1 MAGQPYPRRDIY
13 SPKRR
18 LLAWLH
24 KQEHLE
30 KGLVVSDAEAVFDIE
45 FRNVEKS
52 YGSVRAVS
60 GLNFKVRRGAFHSFL
75 GSSGCGKT
83 TTLRM
88 IAGFEQPSAGEVWLG
103 GRPVAGIPAHQR
115 PVNMVFQSYAL
126 FPHLTVAENIAYGL
140 RYLNPRPDRDEQRR
154 RADEALEMVR
164 LGGFGQR
171 KPHELSG
178 GQQQRVALARALVNK
193 PTVLLLDEPL
203 AALDRKLRKEM
214 QSELLRL
221 QREVGIT
228 FVLVT
233 HDQEEAL
240 SMSDSISVMQDG
252 GIIQTA
258 TPEQLYETPASRY
271 VADFIGES
279 NLFTGTVRQVDGD
292 RVLLDMPQGLQL
304 ASPATPTGPRLAAS
318 DPGCIAVRPEQIA
331 IGNAADAL
339 AREISL
345 AGEVVDRIYLGN
357 LTEYRVRT
365 EPFGIVCVRVPG
377 HTGRD
382 KAAFE
387 HGAPVRIGWDQAA
400 GLAMAL

>member
-1 MAGQPYPRRDIY
+1 VWPYA
-13 SPKRR
+13 KNTC
-18 LLAWLH
+18 
-24 KQEHLE
+24 K
-30 KGLVVSDAEAVFDIE
+30 KGPVVSDVSEFCDIE
-45 FRNVEKS
+45 FRNVVKR
-52 YGSVRAVS
+52 YGAVTAVN

-88 IAGFEQPSAGEVWLG
+88 IAGFEQPSEGEVLLAG
-103 GRPVAGIPAHQR
+103 HSVAGVPAHQR

-126 FPHLTVAENIAYGL
+126 FPHLSVAENIAYGL
-140 RYLNPRPDRDEQRR
+140 RYHQPRPGRAEQRR
-154 RADEALEMVR
+154 LADEALEMVR
-164 LGGFGQR
+164 LSGFGQR

-252 GIIQTA
+252 QILQSA
-258 TPEQLYETPASRY
+258 SPEQLYETPASRY

-279 NLFTGTVRQVDGD
+279 NLFDGTVRRIDNG
-292 RVLLDMPQGLQL
+292 RVLLETTHGLQL
-304 ASPATPTGPRLAAS
+304 ASPQTPTGPALKAAE
-318 DPGCIAVRPEQIA
+318 PGCIAVRPELIA
-331 IGNAADAL
+331 IGASEVAL
-339 AREISL
+339 PREISL
-345 AGEVVDRIYLGN
+345 PGQVVDRIYLGN

-365 EPFGIVCVRVPG
+365 EPFGIVCVRVQRHG
-377 HTGRD
+377 QHERS
-382 KAAFE
+382 AFE
-387 HGAPVRIGWDQAA
+387 HGSPVRIGWDQAS
-400 GLAMAL
+400 GLAMTL

>member
-1 MAGQPYPRRDIY
+1 M
-13 SPKRR
+13 
-18 LLAWLH
+18 
-24 KQEHLE
+24 
-30 KGLVVSDAEAVFDIE
+30 SDASECFDIE
-45 FRNVEKS
+45 FRHVVKR
-52 YGSVRAVS
+52 YGAVTAVN
-60 GLNFKVRRGAFHSFL
+60 GLSFKVRRGAFHSFL

-88 IAGFEQPSAGEVWLG
+88 IAGFEQPSEGEVLLA
-103 GRPVAGIPAHQR
+103 GRSVAGVPAHQR

-126 FPHLTVAENIAYGL
+126 FPHLSVAENIAYGL
-140 RYLNPRPDRDEQRR
+140 RYHQPRPDRAGQRR
-154 RADEALEMVR
+154 LADEALEMVR
-164 LGGFGQR
+164 LSGFGQR

-252 GIIQTA
+252 QILQSA
-258 TPEQLYETPASRY
+258 SPEQLYETPASRY

-279 NLFTGTVRQVDGD
+279 NLFDGTVRRIEDG
-292 RVLLDMPQGLQL
+292 RVLLETPHGLQL
-304 ASPATPTGPRLAAS
+304 ASPQTPTGPALKAAEQ
-318 DPGCIAVRPEQIA
+318 GCIAVRPELIA
-331 IGNAADAL
+331 IGASEEAL
-339 AREISL
+339 PREVSL
-345 AGEVVDRIYLGN
+345 PGQVVDRIYLGN

-365 EPFGIVCVRVPG
+365 EPFGIVCVRVPRHG
-377 HTGRD
+377 SNERS
-382 KAAFE
+382 AFE
-387 HGAPVRIGWDQAA
+387 HGSPVRIGWDQAA

>member
-1 MAGQPYPRRDIY
+1 MLPYA
-13 SPKRR
+13 KNT
-18 LLAWLH
+18 WN
-24 KQEHLE
+24 
-30 KGLVVSDAEAVFDIE
+30 KGPAVSDASECFDIE
-45 FRNVEKS
+45 FRHVVKR
-52 YGSVRAVS
+52 YGAVTAVN
-60 GLNFKVRRGAFHSFL
+60 GLSFKVRRGAFHSFL

-88 IAGFEQPSAGEVWLG
+88 IAGFEQPSEGEVLLA
-103 GRPVAGIPAHQR
+103 GRSVAGVPAHQR

-126 FPHLTVAENIAYGL
+126 FPHLSVAENIAYGL
-140 RYLNPRPDRDEQRR
+140 RYHQPRPDSAKQRR
-154 RADEALEMVR
+154 LADEALEMVH
-164 LGGFGQR
+164 LSGFGQR

-252 GIIQTA
+252 QILQSA
-258 TPEQLYETPASRY
+258 SPEQLYETPASRY

-279 NLFTGTVRQVDGD
+279 NLFDGTVRHIDGG
-292 RVLLDMPQGLQL
+292 RVLLETPHGLKL
-304 ASPATPTGPRLAAS
+304 ASPQTPTGPALKAS
-318 DPGCIAVRPEQIA
+318 EPGCIAVRPELIA
-331 IGNAADAL
+331 IGAGEEAL
-339 AREISL
+339 PREITL
-345 AGEVVDRIYLGN
+345 PGEVVDRIYLGN

-365 EPFGIVCVRVPG
+365 EPFGIVCVRVPRHG
-377 HTGRD
+377 SNERS
-382 KAAFE
+382 AFE
-387 HGAPVRIGWDQAA
+387 HGSPVRIGWDQAS
-400 GLAMAL
+400 GLAMTL